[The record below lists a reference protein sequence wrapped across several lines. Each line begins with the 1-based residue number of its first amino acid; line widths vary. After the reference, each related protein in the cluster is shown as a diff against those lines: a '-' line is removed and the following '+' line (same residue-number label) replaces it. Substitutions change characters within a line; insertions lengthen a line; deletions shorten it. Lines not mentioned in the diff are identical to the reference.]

1 MQQDVPTLNLPAH
14 IGYEVFQEQGE
25 GQAPLIDYN
34 RLYMSLS
41 DGVMNSAQELAEQVV
56 EQAEQSL
63 EQLQQELIQL
73 ENAVAEQAQAL
84 EAIKHQLHTA

>member
-1 MQQDVPTLNLPAH
+1 
-14 IGYEVFQEQGE
+14 
-25 GQAPLIDYN
+25 
-34 RLYMSLS
+34 
-41 DGVMNSAQELAEQVV
+41 V